1 MIVLMDQNATAGQLA
16 DVVARLT
23 DSGCRVHRSGTVRAV
38 LGVFGDGFEPDPDSL
53 SDLPGID
60 EVITSGSHYRLV
72 SRAYQPD
79 DTVINLGN
87 GITAG
92 GRSLLIM
99 AGPCSVED
107 ADSLERTA
115 AGVAAAGAHILR
127 GGAYKPRSSP
137 YSFQGLGEEGLYLLR
152 QAADAHGLLAVSE
165 VMEPSQIPLAA
176 HYCDMLQV
184 GTRNMQNFP
193 LLRELGR
200 SRRPILFKRGL
211 AATLEEWL
219 AAAEYVAACGNPDI
233 VLCERGIRTFE
244 TATRNTLDLS
254 AVPAI
259 QARSHLPVV
268 VDPSHGTG
276 HSEHVTPMAR
286 AAVAAGAD
294 GLLVEVHVDPARALS
309 DGGQSL
315 NLEQFEDLMDQVRRV
330 ADAVDRGTE
339 APTPCDGQS
348 VGPSMSDSVK
358 ALRDEIDRLDQKLA
372 LLLNQR
378 AECALRIAD
387 VMRGLGLPTYLPD
400 REEEILKLVE
410 RANSGPFDSVAI
422 RRLFQRVIDE
432 CRKLEQ
438 TSSVP
443 G

>member
-1 MIVLMDQNATAGQLA
+1 MIVVMDQEATAVQLA

-38 LGVFGDGFEPDPDSL
+38 LGVSGDGFEPDPDWV
-53 SDLPGID
+53 SDLPGIA
-60 EVITSGSHYRLV
+60 EVVTSGSPYRLV
-72 SRAYQPD
+72 SRDYQAED
-79 DTVINLGN
+79 SRIDLGH

-92 GRSLLIM
+92 GRQLLIM

-107 ADSLERTA
+107 ADTLARTA
-115 AGVAAAGAHILR
+115 AGVAAAGAQILR

-176 HYCDMLQV
+176 HYCDILQV

-259 QARSHLPVV
+259 QSRSHLPVV

-276 HSEHVTPMAR
+276 HSDHVIPMAR

-294 GLLVEVHVDPARALS
+294 GLMVEVHVDPDRALS

-315 NLEQFEDLMDQVRRV
+315 NLKGFGELMDQVRRV
-330 ADAVDRGTE
+330 AEAVDREIGQT
-339 APTPCDGQS
+339 TRSDG
-348 VGPSMSDSVK
+348 
-358 ALRDEIDRLDQKLA
+358 R
-372 LLLNQR
+372 
-378 AECALRIAD
+378 
-387 VMRGLGLPTYLPD
+387 
-400 REEEILKLVE
+400 
-410 RANSGPFDSVAI
+410 
-422 RRLFQRVIDE
+422 
-432 CRKLEQ
+432 
-438 TSSVP
+438 
-443 G
+443 